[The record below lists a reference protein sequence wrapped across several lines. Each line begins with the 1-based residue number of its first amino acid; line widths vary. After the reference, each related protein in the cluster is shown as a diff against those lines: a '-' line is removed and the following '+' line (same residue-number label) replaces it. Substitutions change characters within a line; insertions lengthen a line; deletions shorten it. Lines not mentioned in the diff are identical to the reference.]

1 MKTKFIATT
10 AIAAL
15 AVPGAALADGKPSD
29 AGSKG
34 KTTSQQSKSK
44 PKGVG
49 FSLGAVDVT
58 GFTVTD
64 GVVAPFSLDPTSANK
79 HARSFFDPDLT
90 KEFIEG
96 EGTVQVPVADGD
108 TAIVRY
114 HGLSSTDAIQPTDR
128 IKVVG
133 KVTKVKKGDTTTQ
146 RVLDIRKVVITRH
159 EAEPET
165 AKTEKTETTNEQQG
179 TSKRSAEG
187 TEHASGPKAVAAST
201 STAPGQACKGQ
212 SKKKAEG
219 QTKSPFAA
227 CVSGYKK
234 QLKAAEKAEKTK
246 STVDEAPSP
255 AQTCANEPKKK
266 AEGQKK
272 SLYSACV
279 SGAKKAE
286 KAAEQS

>member
-49 FSLGAVDVT
+49 FSLGGVDVT

-79 HARSFFDPDLT
+79 HARAFFDPDLT
-90 KEFIEG
+90 KEFIAG

-108 TAIVRY
+108 KALVRY
-114 HGLSSTDAIQPTDR
+114 NGLSSTDALQPTDR
-128 IKVVG
+128 VKVIG

-146 RVLDIRKVVITRH
+146 RVLDIRKVVITRK
-159 EAEPET
+159 AEKPEQP
-165 AKTEKTETTNEQQG
+165 KTETAASKEQQG
-179 TSKRSAEG
+179 TSKRSTEG

-201 STAPGQACKGQ
+201 STAPGQACKTFT
-212 SKKKAEG
+212 KKKAEG
-219 QTKSPFAA
+219 QTKSAFAA

-246 STVDEAPSP
+246 STEDKAPNP

>member
-1 MKTKFIATT
+1 MKTKLIATS

-15 AVPGAALADGKPSD
+15 AIPAAAMADKPADS
-29 AGSKG
+29 GSHG
-34 KTTSQQSKSK
+34 KTHSQQAKK

-49 FSLGAVDVT
+49 FSLGGVDVT
-58 GFTVTD
+58 QFSVTD
-64 GVVAPFSLDPTSANK
+64 GVVAPISLDPTTANK
-79 HARSFFDPDLT
+79 HARTFFEPDLT
-90 KEFIEG
+90 KSFIKG
-96 EGTVQVPVADGD
+96 EDTVQVPVASGD
-108 TAIVRY
+108 KALVRY
-114 HGLSSTDAIQPTDR
+114 NGLSSTDALQPTDR
-128 IKVVG
+128 IKVIG
-133 KVTKVKKGDTTTQ
+133 KVTKVKKSDTTTQ

-159 EAEPET
+159 TDKPET
-165 AKTEKTETTNEQQG
+165 AKTEKAESKQQG
-179 TSKRSAEG
+179 TSKRNAEG
-187 TEHASGPKAVAAST
+187 TEHAEGPKAVAAAN
-201 STAPGQACKGQ
+201 STAPGQACKAE

-234 QLKAAEKAEKTK
+234 QLKAAEKVEKTK
-246 STVDEAPSP
+246 TTEDKAPNP

-272 SLYSACV
+272 SLYAACV